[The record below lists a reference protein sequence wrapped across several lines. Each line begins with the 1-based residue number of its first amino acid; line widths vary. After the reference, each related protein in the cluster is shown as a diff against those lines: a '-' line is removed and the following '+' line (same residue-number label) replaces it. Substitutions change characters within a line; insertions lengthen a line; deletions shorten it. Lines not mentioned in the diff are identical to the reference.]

1 MRDGELRCDVTDRGI
16 PADAQRMILTAAS
29 RAGMSVGEWL
39 NEVILDAAADE
50 GVQDLRDVFQE
61 RTPSRLSG
69 HPDFAAICSRIDELT
84 AKVRS
89 LQGMSDMS
97 ARTEANRGG
106 IDPEQQQAIFDQL
119 SELLKMD
126 DGRRTTEDGWKR
138 SAAR

>member
-1 MRDGELRCDVTDRGI
+1 
-16 PADAQRMILTAAS
+16 
-29 RAGMSVGEWL
+29 
-39 NEVILDAAADE
+39 
-50 GVQDLRDVFQE
+50 
-61 RTPSRLSG
+61 
-69 HPDFAAICSRIDELT
+69 
-84 AKVRS
+84 
-89 LQGMSDMS
+89 MS

>member
-1 MRDGELRCDVTDRGI
+1 VTDRGI

-61 RTPSRLSG
+61 RTPRRRSG
-69 HPDFAAICSRIDELT
+69 NPDFATICSRIDELT